1 MTIRSVDMQVL
12 VQKVGD
18 VARIQQSQQL
28 ENNSRQ
34 QEFVQQISQQ
44 TDKNAKTVNQMLRNE
59 QAYVHE
65 KQEKEESGKK
75 KRTKKGKSEK
85 MANKD
90 KMEARL
96 NNPGNKLDIT
106 V

>member
-12 VQKVGD
+12 IQKVGD

-34 QEFVQQISQQ
+34 QEFAQQISQQ

-59 QAYVHE
+59 QAFVHE
-65 KQEKEESGKK
+65 KQEQESGKK
-75 KRTKKGKSEK
+75 KQAKKGKSEK
-85 MANKD
+85 IANRD
-90 KMEARL
+90 KTDTRP
-96 NNPGNKLDIT
+96 NKRGNKLDII